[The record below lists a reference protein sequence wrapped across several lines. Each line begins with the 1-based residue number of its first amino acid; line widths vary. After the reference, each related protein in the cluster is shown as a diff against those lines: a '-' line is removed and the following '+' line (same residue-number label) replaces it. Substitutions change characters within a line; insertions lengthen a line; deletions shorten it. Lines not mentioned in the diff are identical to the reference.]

1 MAIYSCF
8 SSLKCTLIMIS
19 FGKKLR
25 ERREAKG
32 YSQSKLAQEAG
43 LHHSIIGRY
52 ERDEAKPTID
62 IVKRMA
68 KVLDTTVGYLLGE
81 TEDNDLFKDP
91 TMLERLKQLSRLPEH
106 DKACI
111 LYTLDGLLQ
120 NVQAKQAFAK

>member
-1 MAIYSCF
+1 
-8 SSLKCTLIMIS
+8 MIS

-62 IVKRMA
+62 IVRNID
-68 KVLDTTVGYLLGE
+68 KVLDATVGYLLGE
-81 TEDNDLFKDP
+81 IEDTELFKDS
-91 TMLERLKQLSRLPEH
+91 TMSERLKQLSHLPQR
-106 DKACI
+106 DKDCI
-111 LYTLDGLLQ
+111 LYTIESLLQ
-120 NVQAKQAFAK
+120 NVKAKQVFAK

>member
-1 MAIYSCF
+1 
-8 SSLKCTLIMIS
+8 MIS

-32 YSQSKLAQEAG
+32 YSQSKLAQEVG
-43 LHHSIIGRY
+43 VHHSIIGRY

-62 IVKRMA
+62 VVKRMA

-91 TMLERLKQLSRLPEH
+91 MMLERLKQLNRLPEH

-120 NVQAKQAFAK
+120 NVKAKQAFSK

>member
-1 MAIYSCF
+1 MHYATFLYNATHYYHF
-8 SSLKCTLIMIS
+8 
-19 FGKKLR
+19 
-25 ERREAKG
+25 
-32 YSQSKLAQEAG
+32 
-43 LHHSIIGRY
+43 LHHQQKRLFY
-52 ERDEAKPTID
+52 HLEAKPTID

>member
-1 MAIYSCF
+1 M
-8 SSLKCTLIMIS
+8 TS

-25 ERREAKG
+25 ACREDKG
-32 YSQSKLAQEAG
+32 FSQSKLAQEVG

-68 KVLDTTVGYLLGE
+68 NTLGTTVGYLLGE
-81 TEDNDLFKDP
+81 TEDAELFKDP
-91 TMLERLKQLSRLPEH
+91 AMLQRLKELSNLPEH
-106 DKACI
+106 DKNCI

-120 NVQAKQAFAK
+120 NVKAKQAFAK